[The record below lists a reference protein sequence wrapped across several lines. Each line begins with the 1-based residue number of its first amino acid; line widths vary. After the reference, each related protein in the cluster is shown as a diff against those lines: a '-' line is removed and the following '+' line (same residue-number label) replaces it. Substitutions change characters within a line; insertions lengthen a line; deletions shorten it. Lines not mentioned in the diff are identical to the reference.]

1 MRDDA
6 LQNKDKR
13 LEKKSR
19 SLQKNRDWIQP
30 LLLIAAPSYLYL
42 NLFTLTNVPFLLG
55 GDQTFFWIYA
65 LRMLHG
71 ERVYRDFFQFTPPG
85 ADLFYLVLFHLF
97 GPHLWVTN
105 FAVLLLGVVLCW
117 ACFLLAQQL
126 MERDLALL
134 ATLLFLVFI
143 YGDRLCATH
152 HWFSVLAGLCAV
164 RVVMP
169 KRTFPRIAIA
179 GVLLGVASF
188 FTQTTGV
195 AGVFA
200 LIASLA
206 WEHASGKRPWRTVLK
221 QQLLLC
227 MAFGLAWTVLSAY
240 FLVHVG
246 WRQLWYLQ
254 VTYPQYYVVSRHEFF
269 FPEFH
274 GPLTRHLLLE
284 QAQRLLLYVLLI
296 GIYPP
301 VLWYCWHRRR
311 DTASED
317 KMQLVLLSLVGLS
330 FLLAIITR
338 VNWNRIYIVSMPAI
352 ILLLWGV
359 AQLGRLRSYAT
370 AAIWVIIACVAAKQ
384 IGSRQRP
391 PHRIALL
398 PAGKAVV
405 SAESDE
411 KFCWFMQHTRP
422 GDLFFQAQWINLYPT
437 LTLEL
442 RSPAFVDDLR
452 PSEATRPEY
461 VALTVRQVEQQQVK
475 YILWSPRLVSP
486 DEPHRYGQDHLGP
499 FRAFLTSHYRRVQ
512 VFSDRDEIWERR

>member
-1 MRDDA
+1 MRDEA
-6 LQNKDKR
+6 SQNGDNL
-13 LEKKSR
+13 LEKGR
-19 SLQKNRDWIQP
+19 DLQQKREWIRP
-30 LLLIAAPSYLYL
+30 LLLIVAPLYLYL
-42 NLFTLTNVPFLLG
+42 NLFTIANVPFLLG

-85 ADLFYLVLFHLF
+85 ADLFYLALFRLF
-97 GPHLWVTN
+97 GPHVWVTN
-105 FAVLLLGVVLCW
+105 FAVLFLGVALCW
-117 ACFLLAQQL
+117 VCFLLAQRL
-126 MERDLALL
+126 MERDLAFL
-134 ATLLFLVFI
+134 ATLLFLVFV
-143 YGDRLCATH
+143 YGDRLDATH

-169 KRTFPRIAIA
+169 ERTLPRIAIA

-195 AGVFA
+195 AGLLAV
-200 LIASLA
+200 IASLA
-206 WEHASGKRPWRTVLK
+206 WEHASSERPWRIILK
-221 QQLLLC
+221 LQLFLC
-227 MAFGLAWTVLSAY
+227 IAFGLAWSVLSAY
-240 FLVHVG
+240 FIAHTG

-254 VTYPQYYVVSRHEFF
+254 VTYPQRYVVSRHEFF
-269 FPEFH
+269 FPEFQ
-274 GPLTRHLLLE
+274 GPHTRHLLLE

-296 GIYPP
+296 VIYPP
-301 VLWYCWHRRR
+301 VLWYCRRR
-311 DTASED
+311 RREPASQD
-317 KMQLVLLSLVGLS
+317 KMQLVLLALVGLS

-359 AQLGRLRSYAT
+359 ARLGRLRSHAT

-384 IGSRQRP
+384 IMSRQRP

-411 KFCWFMQHTRP
+411 KFYWLMQHTSP
-422 GDLFFQAQWINLYPT
+422 GDLFFQAQWIYLYPT
-437 LTLEL
+437 FTLEL
-442 RSPAFVDDLR
+442 RSPVFVDDLR

-461 VALTVRQVEQQQVK
+461 VELTVRQVEQQQVK
-475 YILWSPRLVSP
+475 YILWSPRLVSL

-499 FRAFLTSHYRRVQ
+499 FRTFLTTHYRRVQ
-512 VFSDRDEIWERR
+512 VFSDRDEIWEQR

>member
-1 MRDDA
+1 VQK
-6 LQNKDKR
+6 LLIVPR
-13 LEKKSR
+13 LR
-19 SLQKNRDWIQP
+19 QLIRQQLHRLNRRQRIQP
-30 LLLIAAPSYLYL
+30 LLLIAAPLYLYL
-42 NLFTLTNVPFLLG
+42 NLFTFTNVPFLLG

-65 LRMLHG
+65 LRMLRG
-71 ERVYRDFFQFTPPG
+71 DRVYRDFFQFTPPG
-85 ADLFYLVLFHLF
+85 ADLFYLALFRLF

-105 FAVLLLGVVLCW
+105 FAVLLLGVALCW
-117 ACFLLAQQL
+117 VCFLLAQRL
-126 MERDLALL
+126 MDRDLALL
-134 ATLLFLVFI
+134 ATLLFLVFV
-143 YGDRLCATH
+143 YGDRLDATH

-169 KRTFPRIAIA
+169 ERTLPRIAIA

-195 AGVFA
+195 AGLLA

-206 WEHASGKRPWRTVLK
+206 WEHASSERPWRIILK
-221 QQLLLC
+221 QQFFAC
-227 MAFGLAWTVLSAY
+227 IAFGLAWSVLSAY
-240 FLVHVG
+240 FIAHSG

-254 VTYPQYYVVSRHEFF
+254 VTYPQHYVVSRHEFF

-274 GPLTRHLLLE
+274 GPLTLHLLVE

-301 VLWYCWHRRR
+301 VLWYCWRRR
-311 DTASED
+311 RKPPSQD

-359 AQLGRLRSYAT
+359 ARLGRLRSYAT

-384 IGSRQRP
+384 IRSRQHP

-411 KFCWFMQHTRP
+411 KFYWLMQHTSP
-422 GDLFFQAQWINLYPT
+422 GDLFFQAQWIYLYPT

-442 RSPAFVDDLR
+442 RSPAFVEDLR

-461 VALTVRQVEQQQVK
+461 VELTVRQVEQQQVK
-475 YILWSPRLVSP
+475 YILWSPRLVSL
-486 DEPHRYGQDHLGP
+486 DEPHRYGQDHLGL
-499 FRAFLTSHYRRVQ
+499 FRTFLTSNYRRVQ